1 MEINLNCHDFII
13 KIDKKEVIKNLF
25 DFKVGSALTEI
36 VSVERSNEMKAFILL
51 FNTSRATNVQLA
63 KAYGQ
68 DIINKTYNLV
78 AFTKNSESEYRDF
91 LTQNVV
97 IKKDFFQNVL
107 QHDNTYLISSFN
119 LFEKFCSEV
128 GISLPPE
135 IRSIY
140 YIDFRENLS
149 LEYQNNKE
157 SYGELVK
164 FFDNPIK
171 LENDKFAKLLD
182 KYSTY
187 KKFFTTPL
195 QRETDSSETLEDL
208 YIKPNFSVY
217 KNNLINVGKEGSGYF
232 ENLKDNPNIHEFF
245 EQYFL
250 ISNKNE
256 HLKENYDMVFVLGQ
270 PGQGKTSFCYKLLYD
285 YLQNNNDLPPIPI
298 IFIKIRDLV
307 ASDFVRAPFEEI
319 GKHFTYINFDSD
331 ELIVILDGL
340 DEAYMSGG
348 ISDSD
353 LRNLYD
359 RLKRRP
365 NKKIKIILTSRFN
378 YLSVTDSCLDNT
390 LVLQLNELTD
400 SQIIEYCANFG
411 TFYPESFL
419 SKDAVK
425 IVNEGRFSHIKE
437 LLRQAVLTY
446 FVGISNISIDDKDSK
461 SKIYDKIF
469 DAMAQRSWDKTYGQ
483 LDYIN
488 PGMRDKPE
496 KYKKYLREYL
506 CNLAFEIYQSPNL
519 YITVRELVDLP
530 STKTFIQKCFHASLF
545 ESPEKIKEINK
556 YLLISFYFQESKSE
570 NYGDTAIEFFHN
582 SLFEYLTA
590 EYFWNENKKFLLK
603 RDDDDDLQNF
613 NYAEYFT
620 LLNKL
625 VGNKN
630 ISDTIEYNLIEIIEN
645 EDYAIKK
652 DIIQQSEKLF
662 NDALNQDFLITFNRK
677 ENKLTAREKIHQ
689 LFRLFWIYLHTSN
702 SYLDEIYTLPE
713 KVEIYF
719 SEALTFLDSFI
730 NMEIREGNYF
740 SRIYFHES
748 FVKNSKFTDCSLNID
763 FYETL
768 IENCFFEEVDFHE
781 SSLGLSTFKNTEF
794 INSRFPYGI
803 NAIHKTKFINCTF
816 YNVYVPNEAWFTNFL
831 EQNEFDEDM
840 LKRLY
845 LEERIEKD
853 YKDTEE
859 TNYYIMMEE
868 E

>member
-91 LTQNVV
+91 LTQNIV

-119 LFEKFCSEV
+119 LFEKFCNEM
-128 GISLPPE
+128 GIILPPD

-149 LEYQNNKE
+149 LEYQSNKE
-157 SYGELVK
+157 SYAELVK

-217 KNNLINVGKEGSGYF
+217 KNNLINVGKESSGYF
-232 ENLKDNPNIHEFF
+232 ENLKENPNIHEFF

-298 IFIKIRDLV
+298 IFLKIRDLV
-307 ASDFVRAPFEEI
+307 ASDFVKSPFDEI
-319 GKHFTYINFDSD
+319 GKHFTFINFDSD
-331 ELIVILDGL
+331 EFIVILDGL

-348 ISDSD
+348 ISDTD

-359 RLKRRP
+359 RLKKRG

-390 LVLQLNELTD
+390 LVLQLDELTD
-400 SQIIEYCANFG
+400 NQIIEYCANFG
-411 TFYPESFL
+411 RFYPDNFL
-419 SKDAVK
+419 SRDVAK
-425 IVNEGRFSHIKE
+425 IVEEERFNHIKV
-437 LLRQAVLTY
+437 LLRQAVLIY

-461 SKIYDKIF
+461 AKIYDKIF
-469 DAMAQRSWDKTYGQ
+469 DAMAQRSWDKSNGQ

-488 PGMRDKPE
+488 PQMRDKPE
-496 KYKKYLREYL
+496 KYKKHLREYL
-506 CNLAFEIYQSPNL
+506 CNLAFEIHQSPNL
-519 YITVRELVDLP
+519 FITLRELADLP
-530 STKTFIQKCFHASLF
+530 STKTFTRKCFHESLF
-545 ESPEKIKEINK
+545 ENPEKIKEINK
-556 YLLISFYFQESKSE
+556 YLLISFYFQDAKTE
-570 NYGDTAIEFFHN
+570 NHGDTAIEFFHN

-603 RDDDDDLQNF
+603 RDEDGDLQSF
-613 NYAEYFT
+613 TYAEYFI

-625 VGNKN
+625 VGNKS
-630 ISDTIEYNLIEIIEN
+630 ISHTIEFNLKEIIEN
-645 EDYAIKK
+645 EDYDIKNE
-652 DIIQQSEKLF
+652 IVQQSEKLF
-662 NDALNQDFLITFNRK
+662 SEGLSEDFLITFDRYYC
-677 ENKLTAREKIHQ
+677 KLTSKEKTDQ
-689 LFRLFWIYLHTSN
+689 LFDLLWTFIHTANIHLDDKFILPDGIS
-702 SYLDEIYTLPE
+702 SYT
-713 KVEIYF
+713 K
-719 SEALTFLDSFI
+719 
-730 NMEIREGNYF
+730 
-740 SRIYFHES
+740 
-748 FVKNSKFTDCSLNID
+748 
-763 FYETL
+763 
-768 IENCFFEEVDFHE
+768 
-781 SSLGLSTFKNTEF
+781 EF
-794 INSRFPYGI
+794 INSDWVNMHIELEEFFDDIFGHNMNMKKMLFKDCYLGI
-803 NAIHKTKFINCTF
+803 TLRESFIEKTDFINVTF
-816 YNVYVPNEAWFTNFL
+816 DSLDFSRNSFQKVTFKNCDFDTYKNHVYSNKFFNCVFDNVRIYEEDWFDSFIL
-831 EQNEFDEDM
+831 QNEVDDEIISSHSV
-840 LKRLY
+840 
-845 LEERIEKD
+845 EGRIEENYD
-853 YKDTEE
+853 DEE
-859 TNYYIMMEE
+859 ITNYYIVYKKE
-868 E
+868 